1 MARVLRLPDPI
12 VLTLVDLEI
21 DEASQMITALAQTT
35 SPEAP
40 CPVCGQEAC
49 RVQSRYV
56 RTLADLPC
64 CGQQVRWLVQVRRFW
79 CENRTCPRKIFTER
93 LPSCA
98 PAYAR
103 RTIREKELLYEL
115 AFALGG
121 RAGEPIVHL
130 LGMPV
135 SHDTLIRLMRRQA
148 PPACSTPRVLGV
160 DDFSFKR
167 GRKFGTILVDLILH
181 KVVDVLPDR
190 EAETLVKWL
199 REHTGIEIVSRDRAG
214 SYADA
219 VRRGAPGALQVSDRF
234 HLLVNLQTT
243 LVRYFERTHER
254 LASLALQER
263 LRQKKEVGVPAD
275 ETRPPVQLE
284 PKPSTRTERH
294 RQARRAK
301 RQNRY
306 EEVIKLHEQG
316 ASQVAIAHL
325 VGLDR
330 DTVRRYIRAPGF
342 PEIVRPGRR
351 HSKLDPYKDY
361 LQQRVQEGQRN
372 ATHLIEELRARG
384 YQGGG
389 TIVRDYLRN
398 LCPQPEWHTAYQQI
412 KQEMQSGTVQAPLS
426 AREAAWLF
434 VCNPRKLKLEQ
445 VLQLEPLRVGDEEFA
460 SMYELAQDFRMM
472 VVAHQA
478 EYLPRWLEEAKASG
492 IAELKGFVAGISR
505 DYDAVRNGLSLEW
518 SQGQTEAQVH
528 RLKLIKRQG
537 YGRAN
542 FDLLR
547 LRILHRAPVPNQ
559 QKCV

>member
-1 MARVLRLPDPI
+1 MASVFLLPDPT
-12 VLTLVDLEI
+12 VLTLVDLEV
-21 DEASQMITALAQTT
+21 DGATQTITALAQTT
-35 SPEAP
+35 SHEVP
-40 CPVCGQEAC
+40 CPVCGQTAW

-64 CGQQVRWLVQVRRFW
+64 CGQRVRWLVQVRRFW
-79 CENRTCPRKIFTER
+79 CENPACPRKIFTER

-103 RTIREKELLYEL
+103 HMLREKDLLSAL

-135 SHDTLIRLMRRQA
+135 SHDTLIRLMRRQDA
-148 PPACSTPRVLGV
+148 PPAATPRVLGV
-160 DDFSFKR
+160 DDFAWKR
-167 GRKFGTILVDLILH
+167 GRRYGTILIDQILH
-181 KVVDVLPDR
+181 KVVDILPDR

-199 REHTGIEIVSRDRAG
+199 KEHPGVKVVSRDRAS

-243 LVRYFERTHER
+243 LVRYFERKHEL

-263 LRQKKEVGVPAD
+263 LRHKQEAVAQVD
-275 ETRPPVQLE
+275 ENRPEGKPE
-284 PKPSTRTERH
+284 PKPLTPTQLH
-294 RQARRAK
+294 QQARRAK
-301 RQNRY
+301 RHTRY
-306 EEVIKLHEQG
+306 EEVMKLHEQG

-342 PEIVRPGRR
+342 PEIVRRDR
-351 HSKLDPYKDY
+351 HHSKLDPYKDY
-361 LQQRVQEGQRN
+361 LQQRLQEGQKN

-389 TIVRDYLRN
+389 TIVRDYLRG
-398 LCPQPEWHTAYQQI
+398 LSTQPEWQKAYQQV
-412 KQEMQSGTVQAPLS
+412 KHEMQSGTAQAPLS

-434 VCNPRKLKLEQ
+434 VCNPRKLKLGQ
-445 VLQLEPLRVGDEEFA
+445 VLQLEPLRVVDEEFA
-460 SMYELAQDFRMM
+460 RVYNLAQDFRMM
-472 VVAHQA
+472 VVARQA
-478 EYLPRWLEEAKASG
+478 EYLPRWLEEAKTSG
-492 IAELKGFVAGISR
+492 IAELRGFVAGIYR

-547 LRILHRAPVPNQ
+547 LRVLHRSGVPNQ